1 MSYFKRRDWFFGVFA
16 VIGLSLYFIFDVDF
30 YAYSWPI
37 KLGIAGFIFSLYL
50 SFVEIP
56 GVFGELA
63 KQREINEKLNDKIN
77 DLKDQIRDPGNK

>member
-1 MSYFKRRDWFFGVFA
+1 MTYFKRRDCFFVSLA

-37 KLGIAGFIFSLYL
+37 KLGIIGLIISLYINI
-50 SFVEIP
+50 VEIP

-63 KQREINEKLNDKIN
+63 KQREINDKLNDKIN
-77 DLKDQIRDPGNK
+77 DLQDRFIDSSRK

>member
-1 MSYFKRRDWFFGVFA
+1 MSYFKRRDWFFVSLA

-37 KLGIAGFIFSLYL
+37 KLGIIGLIISLYINV
-50 SFVEIP
+50 VEMP

-77 DLKDQIRDPGNK
+77 DLQDRIMNLSRK